1 MGAFVMRMKKMKW
14 KYYINYVGVGATLIL
29 FAVLQMT
36 GSLKSSTQIVL
47 ENIAIS
53 MILAVSLS
61 LVVGFLGELS
71 LGHAGF
77 MCVGAYLGG
86 KVSVLLAKGLG
97 NGVPTLLI
105 SLLVGGICAAFFG
118 FLIGLPALRLKG
130 DYLAIVTLAF
140 GEIVKVFFQQAPE
153 DWFGGN
159 LGLAT
164 PRYDKNS
171 FFIICFV
178 VVLVALFAIQNLMR
192 SKHGRA
198 ITAIRD
204 NEIAA
209 KATGVNVTKYKL
221 VAFIVSAFF
230 AGIAGVLF
238 SYTQSTVQAPKFG
251 YNYSIEILVMV
262 VLGGMGN
269 LTGSLISATLI
280 TYLNYKLRTVLTG
293 DAAVLKDL
301 IYALIL
307 IAIVIYNNAP
317 ALKNFREKYSIRRLF
332 GRLRRHDPSVI
343 KDDAAEWS
351 EIPTKIK
358 MDEILSVDLKPGDEF
373 TPDKPDRSKEDK

>member
-1 MGAFVMRMKKMKW
+1 
-14 KYYINYVGVGATLIL
+14 
-29 FAVLQMT
+29 
-36 GSLKSSTQIVL
+36 
-47 ENIAIS
+47 
-53 MILAVSLS
+53 
-61 LVVGFLGELS
+61 
-71 LGHAGF
+71 
-77 MCVGAYLGG
+77 
-86 KVSVLLAKGLG
+86 
-97 NGVPTLLI
+97 
-105 SLLVGGICAAFFG
+105 
-118 FLIGLPALRLKG
+118 
-130 DYLAIVTLAF
+130 
-140 GEIVKVFFQQAPE
+140 
-153 DWFGGN
+153 
-159 LGLAT
+159 
-164 PRYDKNS
+164 
-171 FFIICFV
+171 
-178 VVLVALFAIQNLMR
+178 
-192 SKHGRA
+192 
-198 ITAIRD
+198 
-204 NEIAA
+204 
-209 KATGVNVTKYKL
+209 
-221 VAFIVSAFF
+221 
-230 AGIAGVLF
+230 
-238 SYTQSTVQAPKFG
+238 
-251 YNYSIEILVMV
+251 MV